1 MEEQKVTNP
10 AKTILGRVRGMI
22 LTPPDCRQT
31 GSGCPSASPKV
42 SPQVPVLLA
51 SSRESDRLIMQDLL
65 VGTRYILG
73 HSESLAQAANLACHI
88 VLPIILYDQFFDIVD
103 WQLALRRLACAWPR
117 PSVLLLSDCGD
128 EELLED
134 ALRHG
139 SLDVLVRPLHA
150 RDVLPALDFAYSN
163 WEFDMAADPREIRGH
178 QNCQEGSAVK
188 PDRRPE
194 ALAPGFATRGSE
206 PRR

>member
-1 MEEQKVTNP
+1 VTNP
-10 AKTILGRVRGMI
+10 AKTIPRGAREMI
-22 LTPPDCRQT
+22 VTPADCRH
-31 GSGCPSASPKV
+31 SRSAYPSTWPKV
-42 SPQVPVLLA
+42 YPQVPVLLA
-51 SSRESDRLIMQDLL
+51 SARESDRLTMQDLL
-65 VGTRYILG
+65 IGTRYILG
-73 HSESLAQAANLACHI
+73 HSGSLAQAANLVCHI

-117 PSVLLLSDCGD
+117 PSVLLLSDYGG

-163 WEFDMAADPREIRGH
+163 WEFDMAANPRELRG
-178 QNCQEGSAVK
+178 QNCQEG
-188 PDRRPE
+188 R
-194 ALAPGFATRGSE
+194 L
-206 PRR
+206 

>member
-1 MEEQKVTNP
+1 MTNP

-22 LTPPDCRQT
+22 VTSPDCRQM
-31 GSGCPSASPKV
+31 GSACPSASPKV

-51 SSRESDRLIMQDLL
+51 SARESDRLIMQDLL

-150 RDVLPALDFAYSN
+150 RDVLPALDLAYCS
-163 WEFDMAADPREIRGH
+163 WEFSMAAHPQECDRTRVVKKKSALQPISGEKPPRSP
-178 QNCQEGSAVK
+178 QQ
-188 PDRRPE
+188 
-194 ALAPGFATRGSE
+194 ATRRWNQVRAE
-206 PRR
+206 